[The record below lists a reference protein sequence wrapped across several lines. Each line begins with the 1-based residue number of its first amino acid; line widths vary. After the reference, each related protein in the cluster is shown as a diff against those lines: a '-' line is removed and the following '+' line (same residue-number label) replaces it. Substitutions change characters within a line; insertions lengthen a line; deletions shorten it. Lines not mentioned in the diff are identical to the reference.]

1 MGKSYKIKFDYYLFF
16 IVDYKQTLA
25 KRKRTHTLYHLRK
38 HTHTNMML
46 FLLSIIFNGKNR
58 KNAPPY
64 IGGYFPEP
72 EERSFNEE
80 FEFRYGTLDSLAND
94 MLNRV
99 YSSDECRKIFEE
111 IFLLYKREQYPVQE
125 LLRRL
130 VEDDRFTGELI
141 LYTNGYSLF
150 YEQMWPSDTHNRIEE
165 YWFHNMDQLVDNIFN
180 GIFTDEA
187 IQIIFKLSFIVYR
200 YNDNRFLHALKNDS
214 RLTRELI
221 SLGSSEVEEFFRNRF
236 SYDDMSCC
244 EDCRRIKIPLFM
256 LDLFPD
262 NDWNLR
268 DFLHETLIL
277 TVKTAIKLQN
287 AFPDRIVSSYL
298 GDNDQELKMLCDLIY
313 ENHENSRFTEF
324 FEGLNNLIDCGFDIK
339 ATTFN
344 EIMEVIDTANSPLE
358 ITFLDGDTVELPVGW
373 AYESLQELF
382 QRVAL
387 QQGLDNPWLYF
398 GERFVDPH
406 MDFHIRQDLL
416 NGGDRLVEV
425 LMGAYYN
432 SATFEDR
439 VQYNPGCME
448 GIGQR
453 FEEMT
458 FKVHI
463 LELPCDCQIA
473 LQSCVSHFNY

>member
-1 MGKSYKIKFDYYLFF
+1 
-16 IVDYKQTLA
+16 
-25 KRKRTHTLYHLRK
+25 
-38 HTHTNMML
+38 ML
-46 FLLSIIFNGKNR
+46 FLLSIIFNAKNR

-72 EERSFNEE
+72 ERSSNEE
-80 FEFRYGTLDSLAND
+80 FEFRYGTPDLLAEDILDG
-94 MLNRV
+94 V
-99 YSSDECRKIFEE
+99 YSPDECMRIFEE

-130 VEDDRFTGELI
+130 VEDDRFTGELF

-150 YEQMWPSDTHNRIEE
+150 YDQMWPSDTLNRIEE

-180 GIFTDEA
+180 GIFTDEE

-200 YNDNRFLHALKNDS
+200 YNDNRFLHALKNDI

-221 SLGSSEVEEFFRNRF
+221 SLGSSEVEEFFRNRS
-236 SYDDMSCC
+236 SYEDDMFCC
-244 EDCRRIKIPLFM
+244 EDCMRIKIPLFM

-277 TVKTAIKLQN
+277 TAKTAIKLQN

-324 FEGLNNLIDCGFDIK
+324 FEGLNNLIECGFNIN
-339 ATTFN
+339 ATNFD
-344 EIMEVIDTANSPLE
+344 EFMEVIDTVNSPLE

-387 QQGLDNPWLYF
+387 QQGLNNPWLYF
-398 GERFVDPH
+398 GDRFVNPH
-406 MDFHIRQDLL
+406 MDFHIRQALL
-416 NGGDRLVEV
+416 NGEELDEV

-453 FEEMT
+453 LEETTFE
-458 FKVHI
+458 VHI